1 MFLEFLVKF
10 HLFTMETIMT
20 LVPMLTME
28 ANTGATQI
36 FQTKVG
42 KIVTNPL
49 ALYKTVGENDSTH
62 I

>member
-1 MFLEFLVKF
+1 MKF
-10 HLFTMETIMT
+10 HLFTMEIIMT
-20 LVPMLTME
+20 LVSILTME

-36 FQTKVG
+36 FQTKAG
-42 KIVTNPL
+42 KTVTNPL

>member
-1 MFLEFLVKF
+1 MKF
-10 HLFTMETIMT
+10 HLCTMETIMT
-20 LVPMLTME
+20 LVQMLTME

-36 FQTKVG
+36 FQTKAG
-42 KIVTNPL
+42 KTVTNPL